1 PQLLNL
7 PEPATAALCFND
19 VVAIG
24 LTRAL
29 MEAGVS
35 VGVDFDVIG
44 FDDIEEVKHTRP
56 ALSSV
61 AVNPRDL
68 GSRAAQLL
76 MRHLASGDFEPE
88 AVICP
93 TTLALRKSCR
103 AAGPHERDN

>member
-1 PQLLNL
+1 
-7 PEPATAALCFND
+7 
-19 VVAIG
+19 
-24 LTRAL
+24 

-44 FDDIEEVKHTRP
+44 FDDIEEVKHTLP

-88 AVICP
+88 AVLCP
-93 TTLALRKSCR
+93 TTFALRKSCR
-103 AAGPHERDN
+103 AASSQERDD

>member
-1 PQLLNL
+1 
-7 PEPATAALCFND
+7 
-19 VVAIG
+19 
-24 LTRAL
+24 
-29 MEAGVS
+29 
-35 VGVDFDVIG
+35 
-44 FDDIEEVKHTRP
+44 
-56 ALSSV
+56 LSSV

-103 AAGPHERDN
+103 AADPHERDN

>member
-1 PQLLNL
+1 
-7 PEPATAALCFND
+7 
-19 VVAIG
+19 
-24 LTRAL
+24 

-44 FDDIEEVKHTRP
+44 FDDIEEAKHTLP

-61 AVNPRDL
+61 AVNARDL

-88 AVICP
+88 AVLCP
-93 TTLALRKSCR
+93 DDLGASQFLPGRRPS
-103 AAGPHERDN
+103 